1 MKSIHSRIK
10 DLRIKKGYSQEYLGG
25 RIGITQKAY
34 SNLEAGN
41 CKIPWARIVE
51 LSRILEVD
59 IMYLAKDNID
69 KKVESIKDT
78 GLSSIENE
86 ASMFTL
92 MQQMIESLRAEINLL
107 KKQNAQLLDLLSEK
121 KSQTDRQTDRQTIK
135 ISTYNMPILIAS

>member
-1 MKSIHSRIK
+1 M
-10 DLRIKKGYSQEYLGG
+10 L
-25 RIGITQKAY
+25 
-34 SNLEAGN
+34 
-41 CKIPWARIVE
+41 IPI
-51 LSRILEVD
+51 
-59 IMYLAKDNID
+59 
-69 KKVESIKDT
+69 
-78 GLSSIENE
+78 